1 MQIKCPNCGAECEA
15 ECELTVGQHVIC
27 PYCQYKFAYLGFVQR
42 IAPLLFKA
50 KKAATAV
57 KDKVLTIW
65 RNSKDGRY
73 AFVAKVKMTANVVR
87 NKTVSLWKSGWN
99 GKVILCVA
107 ALLALWLIWP
117 SGKGEMTVEEGAP
130 LPLRLA
136 LRAIQPSSSTLRE
149 EEFAHVRLVPRCR
162 VDVERP
168 GEFPGGIYAS
178 HRQRLHDG
186 LVELAHPKR
195 ALGLAAEARLSGYDK
210 PPYAAF
216 GAVVV
221 GWDVRFPRPVVHP
234 VRMFPEDVLH
244 VLKRRVFRASV
255 RQSDYLRLDGL
266 GLAGESL
273 GRKVF

>member
-15 ECELTVGQHVIC
+15 ECELAVGQHVIC
-27 PYCQYKFAYLGFVQR
+27 PYCQYKFAYLGFVQG

-117 SGKGEMTVEEGAP
+117 SGKGEAEAKREAEMTVEEVRHKIVDT
-130 LPLRLA
+130 LNEEL
-136 LRAIQPSSSTLRE
+136 SSSTCPFR
-149 EEFAHVRLVPRCR
+149 
-162 VDVERP
+162 
-168 GEFPGGIYAS
+168 
-178 HRQRLHDG
+178 
-186 LVELAHPKR
+186 
-195 ALGLAAEARLSGYDK
+195 
-210 PPYAAF
+210 
-216 GAVVV
+216 
-221 GWDVRFPRPVVHP
+221 
-234 VRMFPEDVLH
+234 
-244 VLKRRVFRASV
+244 KRRVAR
-255 RQSDYLRLDGL
+255 
-266 GLAGESL
+266 
-273 GRKVF
+273 